1 MNSIRTIAIYLPQ
14 YHPIPENDKWWGKG
28 FTEWTNVV
36 KSKPRFEGHYQPHL
50 PADLGYY
57 DLRLPE
63 VRQAQVDLAKFYG
76 VDGFCYYHY
85 WFNGRLIL
93 ERPMK
98 EVFES
103 GKPDFPFMFCWAN
116 ENWTKVW
123 DGGNDEVLLEQKY
136 SLEDDVAHI
145 KYLIPYFKDQRYIKV
160 NGRPVFI
167 IYKDALIPDINQ
179 TVTTFRT
186 ECAKQNIELYLC
198 KFDREN
204 GTIDL
209 SWDNSNFDAAV
220 EFQPLSRSLLEFKKQ
235 MNLSQVLDRHQLPK
249 YFDPYRYLR
258 FAKRLF
264 GINRENSEIL
274 CNTDI
279 VPYREFIEF
288 DLKYSQENKK
298 IKLYPCV
305 SPGFDNSSRRK
316 TGLWAQIFHGSTPDL
331 FKIWIEGKLE
341 KYKPSDNEENF
352 FFINA
357 WNEWAEGN
365 HLEPDEKWGVR
376 YLEALKDA
384 LKSK

>member
-1 MNSIRTIAIYLPQ
+1 MNKIRTIAVYLPQ
-14 YHPIPENDKWWGKG
+14 FHPVPENDIWWGKG

-36 KSKPRFEGHYQPHL
+36 KSKPRFEGHYQPQL

-63 VRQAQVDLAKFYG
+63 ARQAQADLAKFYG

-93 ERPMK
+93 ERPLK

-103 GKPDFPFMFCWAN
+103 GKPDFPFMICWAN
-116 ENWTKVW
+116 ENWTKIW
-123 DGGNDEVLLEQKY
+123 DGGNNDVLLEQKY
-136 SLEDDVAHI
+136 SREDDVAHI
-145 KYLIPYFKDQRYIKV
+145 KYLIPYFKDKRYIKV
-160 NGRPVFI
+160 NDKPVFV

-179 TVTTFRT
+179 TIKTFRA

-204 GTIDL
+204 GTVDL
-209 SWDNSNFDAAV
+209 SDDNSNFDAAV
-220 EFQPLSRSLLEFKKQ
+220 EFQPLSRSLREFKKQ
-235 MNLSQVLDRHQLPK
+235 INLSKDSDRHQLPK
-249 YFDPYRYLR
+249 YLDPNRYLR
-258 FAKRLF
+258 FAKRLL
-264 GINRENSEIL
+264 GMSKENCEMVY
-274 CNTDI
+274 NTDI
-279 VPYREFIEF
+279 IPYKEFIEF
-288 DLKYSQENKK
+288 DLKYSQKNKK
-298 IKLYPCV
+298 LKLYPCV

-316 TGLWAQIFHGSTPDL
+316 EGLWAQIFHGSTPDL

-341 KYKPSDNEENF
+341 KYKPFNNEENF

-384 LKSK
+384 FRNN